1 MITKFSEAH
10 ERLLAQLQVRTHR
23 RREDLPPERTAKV
36 QSTAKGQPRR
46 VVVNGKTYPSV
57 TQARKACGVGI
68 TRLYDWLN
76 SGKANYA

>member
-23 RREDLPPERTAKV
+23 RREDLPPTPSKV